1 MTNIS
6 VQGLSIIATATN
18 APILSEVDLE
28 LTAGRVLGLVGES
41 GSGKSTL
48 GLAML
53 GYARPGT
60 RITAGKIHVAGL
72 DVLELDS
79 RELRGVR
86 GRKIAYVPQDPGTA
100 LNPALSNR
108 VQLLEAVDREPDSL
122 ERVRGILREVG
133 LPDDDAFLARRPR
146 ELSGGQQQ
154 RIGIAMAMVA
164 NPAVVVL
171 DEPTTGLDV
180 TTQRMVLDLVSRLTR
195 THDMSAVYI
204 SHDLGVI
211 AHVAD
216 DVAVMKD
223 GAIVE
228 HGDADVV
235 MTAPEHRY
243 TRRLIAAIPT
253 LRSYR
258 DRVPTAAG
266 SEDSKVFRVRGL
278 TASYGRVE
286 VLHGVDVDVA
296 SGECVAVV
304 GESGSGKSTM
314 SRCLIGLHTDLRGTI
329 ELGGEQLRP
338 RARRRTSKQ
347 QRRIQYIFQNPY
359 ASLHPRRTVGAS
371 IELAVRHFGLASRG
385 EAPGVVERTLER
397 VELTPAFAH
406 RFPSELS
413 GGQRQRVAIAR
424 ALAVQP
430 EMLICDEITSALD
443 VSVQASILELLDGLR
458 NDGLGM
464 LFITHNLAVVSAIAD
479 RVIVL
484 QRGAVVEAGS
494 TRSVLEQPTAPYTSE
509 LLENTLDLADVHVVR
524 R

>member
-1 MTNIS
+1 MTDIK
-6 VQGLSIIATATN
+6 VRGLSIVATETA
-18 APILSEVDLE
+18 AVILDDVDLE
-28 LTAGRVLGLVGES
+28 LTAGRVLGVVGES

-60 RITAGKIHVAGL
+60 RITAGAIRVAGL
-72 DVLELDS
+72 DMLELAPQA
-79 RELRGVR
+79 LRRAR
-86 GRKIAYVPQDPGTA
+86 GRTVAYVPQDPATA
-100 LNPALSNR
+100 LNPALTLR
-108 VQLLEAVDREPDSL
+108 AQLLEVVEGEPDSIT
-122 ERVRGILREVG
+122 RVRAIVREVG
-133 LPDDDAFLARRPR
+133 LPDDDAFLARRTR

-154 RIGIAMAMVA
+154 RVGIAMAMVA
-164 NPAVVVL
+164 KPAVVVL

-180 TTQRMVLDLVSRLTR
+180 TTQRMVLDLVTRLTR
-195 THDMSAVYI
+195 THGMSAVYI

-223 GAIVE
+223 GVIVE
-228 HGDADVV
+228 RGDAVAV
-235 MTAPEHRY
+235 MTRPVHPY
-243 TRRLIAAIPT
+243 TQGLLAAIPT

-258 DRVPTAAG
+258 QRTTPPPAV
-266 SEDSKVFRVRGL
+266 DSPKLFQVRDL

-286 VLHGVDVDVA
+286 VLRKIDLDVA
-296 SGECVAVV
+296 AGECVAVV

-314 SRCLIGLHTDLRGTI
+314 SRCLIGLHDHMQGTVSFAGQR
-329 ELGGEQLRP
+329 LNL
-338 RARRRTSKQ
+338 RARRRTTEQ

-359 ASLHPRRTVGAS
+359 ASLHPRRTIGAS
-371 IELAVRHFGLASRG
+371 IELAVRRFGLASRRG
-385 EAPGVVERTLER
+385 AGDVVARSLDR
-397 VELTPAFAH
+397 VELPSAFVG
-406 RFPSELS
+406 RFPNELS

-430 EMLICDEITSALD
+430 HLLICDEITSALD

-458 NDGLGM
+458 RDGLGM

-484 QRGAVVEAGS
+484 RSGAVVEAGR
-494 TRSVLEQPTAPYTSE
+494 TRSVLAQPTDTYTTE
-509 LLENTLDLADVHVVR
+509 LLENTLDLDDVRVVGP
-524 R
+524 